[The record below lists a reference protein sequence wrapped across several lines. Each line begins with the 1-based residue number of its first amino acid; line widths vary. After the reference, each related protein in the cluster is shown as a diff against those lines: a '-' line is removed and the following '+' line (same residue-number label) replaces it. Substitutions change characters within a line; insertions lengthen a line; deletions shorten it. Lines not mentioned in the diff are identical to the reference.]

1 MKYYKIL
8 FVFIFVLSCKTE
20 KFQSEEDKCLYFEH
34 LIKSDQIYRGSELM
48 EDPFFKILDSLR
60 IAEGLT
66 KEDYKGL
73 SVAQQLEYGKRARF
87 IANKKPL
94 NPKIEDSLMALQVHL
109 DNKNTKSFL
118 NYIKKFGYPDIKK
131 IGCKNSPDLILL
143 HSQEKYHKEI
153 KRIIDS
159 EFNNGRINS
168 FLYAS
173 ILRHIGG
180 RKENNLNKILIENN
194 TSILRDSVIII
205 KED

>member
-1 MKYYKIL
+1 MKYFKIFL
-8 FVFIFVLSCKTE
+8 AFIFILSCKTR
-20 KFQSEEDKCLYFEH
+20 KFKSEEDKCIYFEN
-34 LIKSDQIYRGSELM
+34 LIKSDQFYRGSELM
-48 EDPFFKILDSLR
+48 VDPFFKILDSLR
-60 IAEGLT
+60 ISEGLT
-66 KEDYKGL
+66 KEDYKSL
-73 SVAQQLEYGKRARF
+73 SVDQQLEYGKRARF
-87 IANKKPL
+87 IANKNPS
-94 NPKIEDSLMALQVHL
+94 NPKVEDSLMTLQIHL

-118 NYIKKFGYPDIKK
+118 NYIKKFGYPDITK

-159 EFNNGRINS
+159 EFNNGKINS

-194 TSILRDSVIII
+194 TSTIRDSVIII
-205 KED
+205 KGD